1 MRVFVTGATGF
12 IGNAV
17 VKDLI
22 AAGHQVVGL
31 VRSTAAAATLAALG
45 AEAHAGDLRE
55 RDDLK
60 AGIKQSDAVI
70 HTAFDHDFSNFM
82 ANCEI
87 DRDVIEYMGRELAG
101 TNRPLVVASP
111 LGALS
116 AGDIATEADMPL
128 PASNPTR
135 HPRALT
141 EDAAELVA
149 EMNVPVS
156 VVRLPPSVHGPGDH
170 AFVPTLINIARETG
184 VAAYIGEGKNRWSAV
199 HRDDAARLFRRAL
212 EFGATGARYHAVGE
226 EGISF
231 ADIAAAIGAGLGVPA
246 ASITDEAAAAHF
258 TWFANFARMDIA
270 ASSAT
275 TQRALDWKPTGLTLV
290 EDLEQSGYFIT

>member
-1 MRVFVTGATGF
+1 MRVFVTGATGYV
-12 IGNAV
+12 GSAV

-22 AAGHQVVGL
+22 ANGHQVLGL
-31 VRSTAAAATLAALG
+31 VRSTAAADTLAALG
-45 AEAHAGDLRE
+45 AKAHVGDLRE

-70 HTAFDHDFSNFM
+70 HTAFDHDFSKFV

-87 DRDVIEYMGRELAG
+87 DREVIAYMGGELAG

-111 LGALS
+111 LGALP
-116 AGDIATEADMPL
+116 AGDMATEADMPL
-128 PASNPTR
+128 PASNPAR

-141 EDAAELVA
+141 EDAADLVA
-149 EMNVPVS
+149 DMNVPVS
-156 VVRLPPSVHGPGDH
+156 VVRLPPSVHGKGDH
-170 AFVPTLINIARETG
+170 AFVPALINIAREKG

-212 EFGATGARYHAVGE
+212 EIGATGARYHAVGE

-246 ASITDEAAAAHF
+246 TSITDEAAAAHF
-258 TWFANFARMDIA
+258 TWFANFARMDIP
-270 ASSAT
+270 ASSAV
-275 TQRALDWKPTGLTLV
+275 TQRALDWKPTGLTLI
-290 EDLEQSGYFIT
+290 EDLVQSGYFIT

>member
-70 HTAFDHDFSNFM
+70 HTAFDHDFSNFI
-82 ANCEI
+82 ANCKI

-116 AGDIATEADMPL
+116 AGGMATEADMPL
-128 PASNPTR
+128 PASNPAR

-141 EDAAELVA
+141 EDAVDLVA

-156 VVRLPPSVHGPGDH
+156 VVRLPPSVHGSGDH
-170 AFVPTLINIARETG
+170 AFVPALINIARETG

-199 HRDDAARLFRRAL
+199 HRDDAARVFRRAL
-212 EFGATGARYHAVGE
+212 EIGATGARYHAVGE
-226 EGISF
+226 EGVSF
-231 ADIAAAIGAGLGVPA
+231 ADIATAIGAGLGVPA
-246 ASITDEAAAAHF
+246 ASITDQAAAAHF
-258 TWFANFARMDIA
+258 AWFANFARMDIP
-270 ASSAT
+270 ASSAA
-275 TQRALDWKPTGLTLV
+275 TQRALDWKPTGLTLI
-290 EDLEQSGYFIT
+290 EDLNDSGYF